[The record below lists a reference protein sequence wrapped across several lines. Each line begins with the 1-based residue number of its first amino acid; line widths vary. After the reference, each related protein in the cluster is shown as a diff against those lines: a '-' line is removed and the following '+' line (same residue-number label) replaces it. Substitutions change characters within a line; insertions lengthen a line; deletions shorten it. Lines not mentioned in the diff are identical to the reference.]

1 MESEMKTKTKKGVTL
16 LVEALKNEGVEV
28 LFGYPGGAVL
38 HIYDEF
44 YKSESNH
51 VLTRPSKARSMQ
63 LTVMPV
69 LPANLA
75 SVSLQA
81 DPAQRML

>member
-51 VLTRPSKARSMQ
+51 VLTRHEQGA
-63 LTVMPV
+63 V
-69 LPANLA
+69 
-75 SVSLQA
+75 
-81 DPAQRML
+81 

>member
-1 MESEMKTKTKKGVTL
+1 LRTVIGKTRNGEIKMESEMKTKTKKGVTL

-51 VLTRPSKARSMQ
+51 VLTRH
-63 LTVMPV
+63 
-69 LPANLA
+69 
-75 SVSLQA
+75 
-81 DPAQRML
+81 

>member
-38 HIYDEF
+38 HIYD
-44 YKSESNH
+44 
-51 VLTRPSKARSMQ
+51 
-63 LTVMPV
+63 
-69 LPANLA
+69 
-75 SVSLQA
+75 
-81 DPAQRML
+81 